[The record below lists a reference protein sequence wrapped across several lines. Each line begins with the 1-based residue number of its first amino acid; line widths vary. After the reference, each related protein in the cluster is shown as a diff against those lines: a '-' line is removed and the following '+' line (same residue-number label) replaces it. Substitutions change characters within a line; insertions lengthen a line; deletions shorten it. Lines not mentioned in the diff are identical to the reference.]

1 MKQYLHDKRLLNA
14 SHYGVDTKKSCKK
27 KWFFCAPQRGN
38 NYTDL
43 QNKPKSAGTVESIF
57 WGLIGLSLKTSYEA
71 GTYCFG
77 YIFQIKKFFTD
88 IPALNMINICLA
100 RLIIMIKL
108 PLKRVSLLLQLGL
121 LLWSDLLYWGGKL
134 LRGKAARITSFFFTG
149 SVFNSAGALLLVDG
163 TGAITL
169 PDLYIVGDPISK
181 MAGLVVVILVLI
193 LVQKNAGSRPPRKRP
208 PRKKRD
214 RTKEKLAALDEAER
228 LRRELKE
235 NNGRPKGACSCQDN
249 KPIGLIPT
257 LMEKTTSEQRW
268 RWIKKIIQSFL

>member
-1 MKQYLHDKRLLNA
+1 M
-14 SHYGVDTKKSCKK
+14 
-27 KWFFCAPQRGN
+27 
-38 NYTDL
+38 
-43 QNKPKSAGTVESIF
+43 
-57 WGLIGLSLKTSYEA
+57 
-71 GTYCFG
+71 
-77 YIFQIKKFFTD
+77 
-88 IPALNMINICLA
+88 
-100 RLIIMIKL
+100 
-108 PLKRVSLLLQLGL
+108 
-121 LLWSDLLYWGGKL
+121 
-134 LRGKAARITSFFFTG
+134 RGKAARITSFFFTG

-257 LMEKTTSEQRW
+257 LMEKTTSEQR
-268 RWIKKIIQSFL
+268 